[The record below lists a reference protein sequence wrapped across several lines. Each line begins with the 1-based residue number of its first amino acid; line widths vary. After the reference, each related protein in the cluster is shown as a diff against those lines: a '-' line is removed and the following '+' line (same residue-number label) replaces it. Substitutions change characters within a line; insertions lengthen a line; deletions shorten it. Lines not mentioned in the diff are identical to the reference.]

1 MNETILLQGKVN
13 NNGIDAVL
21 KKAGI
26 PMPHDSLAFFATKFC
41 SLRGDANRN
50 GVRLDPSLKDSIS
63 QLIFQQ
69 VNFEH
74 NRAGFV
80 CGGILHAF
88 LDADNDINLIFSFYK
103 SLYPEQYADCLELMK
118 TGKLT
123 TSFELKVSPKDV
135 EELKDGTRLIKACQW
150 DGCGLLL
157 DNSPAYPSAKIYETA
172 EFDALRQQ
180 DLVFAKCFKGEQM
193 LQQFEGSHWTAK
205 YINNLP
211 DTSFAVIEPAY
222 LEGKTQDKRARH
234 LPYKDHLGNVNEAH
248 YRFALRKMD
257 KLQSFTDSITNEEL
271 IDKAQAVLNNVS
283 IAFKNNEEELTVDK
297 KANDA
302 ILAKFKEQIV
312 AEFGDA
318 VKDWTDEDFQ
328 NDEKI
333 QSLKATKTEEV
344 VEAKTEEVVAE
355 PVVEVAKTEEVV
367 EEAKVEEVVV
377 EEPVVEAKVEEVVAE
392 PIVEDAKTVITTE
405 TVETID
411 ENVEK
416 IEVKK
421 VMEVDDVKV
430 VEVTETR
437 EVVYSQADVDA
448 IKAEYEAKL
457 VAKDNEIAEVKAS
470 AKKVAELRA
479 ELGDYVKDLTDS
491 DLLNSDKVEIAKLK
505 KQNDELKKASAGETP
520 SQPEVKPLETGHD
533 DTDDGTADVKA
544 YIRAKWG
551 KK

>member
-1 MNETILLQGKVN
+1 MNEKIFLEAKVN
-13 NNGIDAVL
+13 NNDLEAII
-21 KKAGI
+21 KNAGI
-26 PMPHDSLAFFATKFC
+26 QYPHESLGFFKAIFASVDDKP
-41 SLRGDANRN
+41 NRN
-50 GVRLDPSLKDSIS
+50 GVRLAPSVKEQVG
-63 QLIFQQ
+63 QLIGCQA
-69 VNFEH
+69 NFEH
-74 NRAGFV
+74 TRVNSI
-80 CGGILHAF
+80 CGTIIHAF
-88 LDADNDINLIFSFYK
+88 VNKNEEIEIVFSFYK
-103 SLYPEQYADCLELMK
+103 TVYPYEYKYALDLMANNEL
-118 TGKLT
+118 TV
-123 TSFELKVSPKDV
+123 SFELRVAKQDV
-135 EELKDGTRLIKACQW
+135 EELPDGTRRLHKVEF
-150 DGCGLLL
+150 DGVGLLME
-157 DNSPAYPSAKIYETA
+157 NAPAYPNAHVYQHA
-172 EFDALRQQ
+172 NFNMLREQ

-367 EEAKVEEVVV
+367 EETKVEEVVV

-430 VEVTETR
+430 LEVTETR

-457 VAKDNEIAEVKAS
+457 IAKDNEIAEVKAS
-470 AKKVAELRA
+470 AKQVAELRA

-505 KQNDELKKASAGETP
+505 KLNDELKKASVEKTP
-520 SQPEVKPLETGHD
+520 SQSETTVLETGHD